1 METSPAPA
9 VRLAIEPPLRVE
21 GRRAPCARRHFVGY
35 LANVS
40 ETGIF
45 VQCSKPRPVGQ
56 VIKLVIHLPSAAGGG
71 RLELGAQVRW
81 VRGYA
86 GNRGPAAGMGM
97 KLLGVDEKT
106 RALLRR
112 YVGKLGAEAVATG
125 YVAD

>member
-1 METSPAPA
+1 M
-9 VRLAIEPPLRVE
+9 EPPLRVE
-21 GRRAPCARRHFVGY
+21 GLPAPRSRAHFVGY
-35 LANVS
+35 AANVS

-56 VIKLVIHLPSAAGGG
+56 RIKLVLHLPSAAGGG
-71 RLELGAQVRW
+71 LLELDAEVRW

-86 GNRGPAAGMGM
+86 GTRGPAAGMGM
-97 KLLGVDEKT
+97 KLLGVDEKM

-112 YVGKLGAEAVATG
+112 YVAKLGAEAVATR